1 VTAGTGQFFAPCPR
15 GLEPVLEQELATLG
29 AGGLFRVDGGVH
41 FAGALTLA
49 YRVNLESRVASRVLW
64 RITKTRYR
72 SDEDIYKTALAQ
84 PWAQWFDVTQTLRVN
99 LVATRSPLKSLDFAT
114 LRIKDAVCDSFRA
127 RFGKR
132 PSVDTQNPDVRIHA
146 YLDAETVTLYL
157 DLSGEPLFKRGWRFE
172 TGEAP
177 LRENLA
183 AGIVRLSGWNGVE
196 ALLDPMCGSGTLV
209 IEAAMIAL
217 NIAPGGRR
225 SFGFERLKNFDRA
238 AWDALK
244 ADALAREKPRTPLAI
259 HGSDLYGDELR
270 HARANA
276 NAAGLD
282 GVIAFKQANV
292 LEMPAPAASG
302 VIVTNPP
309 YGVRLGDADELAAF
323 YPKLGDALKQKFA
336 GWRAY
341 ILSSEMTL
349 PKRIRLSASKRTVL
363 FNGALECRLFEIK
376 VVAGSARK
384 AKPGAPEN
392 GEFSV
397 RQ

>member
-1 VTAGTGQFFAPCPR
+1 MNGKPDQFFAPCPR
-15 GLEPVLEQELATLG
+15 GLEIVLEQELGALG
-29 AGGLFRVDGGVH
+29 ASGLFKVDGGVH
-41 FAGALTLA
+41 FAGALTLG
-49 YRVNLESRVASRVLW
+49 YRVNLESRIASRVMW
-64 RITKTRYR
+64 RVAKAKYR
-72 SDEDIYKTALAQ
+72 SDDDIYKIALAL
-84 PWAQWFDVTQTLRVN
+84 PWSKWFDVTQTIRVN

-114 LRIKDAVCDSFRA
+114 LRIKDAVCDSFRTEC
-127 RFGKR
+127 GKR

-157 DLSGEPLFKRGWRFE
+157 DLSGDPLFKRGWRGA

-183 AGIVRLSGWNGVE
+183 AGIVRLSGWDGAE

-217 NIAPGGRR
+217 DIAPGGRR

-238 AWDALK
+238 AWEALK
-244 ADALAREKPRTPLAI
+244 ADALAREKSRTVLPI
-259 HGSDLYGDELR
+259 VGSDLYGDELR

-282 GVIAFKQANV
+282 GVITLKQANV
-292 LEMPAPAASG
+292 LEMPAPASSG

-309 YGVRLGDADELAAF
+309 YGVRLGNSDDLATF

-341 ILSSEMTL
+341 ILSADMAL
-349 PKRIRLSASKRTVL
+349 PKLIRLSASKRTVL

-384 AKPGAPEN
+384 PKAREH
-392 GEFSV
+392 
-397 RQ
+397 

>member
-1 VTAGTGQFFAPCPR
+1 MNADQFFAPCPR
-15 GLEPVLEQELATLG
+15 GLEPVLEQELAALG
-29 AGGLFRVDGGVH
+29 AGGLFKVDGGVH

-64 RITKTRYR
+64 RLTKAPYR
-72 SDEDIYKTALAQ
+72 SDEDIFKTTLAL
-84 PWAQWFDVTQTLRVN
+84 PWPDWFDVAQTLRVN
-99 LVATRSPLKSLDFAT
+99 LVATRSPLQSLDFAT
-114 LRIKDAVCDSFRA
+114 LRIKDAVCDSFRTKI
-127 RFGKR
+127 GKR

-183 AGIVRLSGWNGVE
+183 AGIVRLSGWDGNE

-209 IEAAMIAL
+209 IEAAMMAL
-217 NIAPGGRR
+217 DIAPGARR

-238 AWDALK
+238 AWEALK
-244 ADALAREKPRTPLAI
+244 ADALAREKPRGALPI
-259 HGSDLYGDELR
+259 FGSDLYGDELR
-270 HARANA
+270 YARANA
-276 NAAGLD
+276 NSAGLD
-282 GVIAFKQANV
+282 GVITLKQANV
-292 LEMPAPAASG
+292 LEMPAPASSG

-309 YGVRLGDADELAAF
+309 YGVRMGDSTDLAAF
-323 YPKLGDALKQKFA
+323 YPKLGDALKQKFS

-341 ILSSEMTL
+341 ILSGDMAL
-349 PKRIRLSASKRTVL
+349 PKLIRLSASKRTVL

-376 VVAGSARK
+376 IVAGSARK
-384 AKPGAPEN
+384 VKPAN
-392 GEFSV
+392 DAT
-397 RQ
+397 

>member
-1 VTAGTGQFFAPCPR
+1 MNASNAKPDQFFAPCPR
-15 GLEPVLEQELATLG
+15 GLETVLEQELAALG
-29 AGGLFRVDGGVH
+29 ASGLFKVDGGVH
-41 FAGALTLA
+41 FAGALNLA

-64 RITKTRYR
+64 RVTKARYR
-72 SDEDIYKTALAQ
+72 SDEDIFKTALAL
-84 PWAQWFDVTQTLRVN
+84 PWSTWFDVTQTLRVN
-99 LVATRSPLKSLDFAT
+99 LVATRSPLQSLDFAT
-114 LRIKDAVCDSFRA
+114 LRIKDAVCDSFRSK
-127 RFGKR
+127 FGKR

-157 DLSGEPLFKRGWRFE
+157 DLSGDPLFMRGWRGV

-183 AGIVRLSGWNGVE
+183 AGIVRLSGWDGVE
-196 ALLDPMCGSGTLV
+196 PLLDPMCGSGTLV

-217 NIAPGGRR
+217 DIAPGGRR

-238 AWDALK
+238 AWEK
-244 ADALAREKPRTPLAI
+244 IKSDALAREKPRTALPI
-259 HGSDLYGDELR
+259 YGGDLYGDELKN
-270 HARANA
+270 ARANL

-282 GVIAFKQANV
+282 GVVSFKQANV
-292 LEMPAPAASG
+292 LEMPAPASNG

-309 YGVRLGDADELAAF
+309 YGVRLGDTDELAAF

-341 ILSSEMTL
+341 ILSADMAM
-349 PKRIRLSASKRTVL
+349 PKLIRLSASKRTVL

-384 AKPGAPEN
+384 PKPDANAP
-392 GEFSV
+392 
-397 RQ
+397 

>member
-1 VTAGTGQFFAPCPR
+1 VNVSNAKPDQFFAPCPR
-15 GLEPVLEQELATLG
+15 GLETVLEQELAALG
-29 AGGLFRVDGGVH
+29 ASGLFKVDGGVH
-41 FAGALTLA
+41 FAGALTLG
-49 YRVNLESRVASRVLW
+49 YQVNLESRVASRVLW
-64 RITKTRYR
+64 RVTKARYR
-72 SDEDIYKTALAQ
+72 TDEDIYKTALAQ
-84 PWAQWFDVTQTLRVN
+84 PWSNWFDVSQTLRVN
-99 LVATRSPLKSLDFAT
+99 LVATRSPLQSLDFAT

-127 RFGKR
+127 KFGKR

-157 DLSGEPLFKRGWRFE
+157 DLSGDPLFMRGWRGA

-183 AGIVRLSGWNGVE
+183 AGIVRLSGWDGVE
-196 ALLDPMCGSGTLV
+196 PLLDPMCGSGTLV

-217 NIAPGGRR
+217 DIAPGGRR

-238 AWDALK
+238 AWDNIK
-244 ADALAREKPRTPLAI
+244 ATALAREKPRTALPI
-259 HGSDLYGDELR
+259 YGGDLYGDELKN
-270 HARANA
+270 ARANL

-282 GVIAFKQANV
+282 GVVSFKQANV
-292 LEMPAPAASG
+292 LEMPASASSG

-309 YGVRLGDADELAAF
+309 YGVRLGETEDLAAF

-341 ILSSEMTL
+341 LLSADMAL
-349 PKRIRLSASKRTVL
+349 PKLIRLSASKRTVL

-384 AKPGAPEN
+384 PKPAANEP
-392 GEFSV
+392 
-397 RQ
+397 

>member
-1 VTAGTGQFFAPCPR
+1 MNAKAEQFFAPCPR
-15 GLEPVLEQELATLG
+15 GLETVLEQELATLG
-29 AGGLFRVDGGVH
+29 AGGLFKVDGGVH
-41 FAGALTLA
+41 FAGTLIFA

-64 RITKTRYR
+64 RVTKARYR
-72 SDEDIYKTALAQ
+72 NDEDIFKTALAL
-84 PWAQWFDVTQTLRVN
+84 PWPDWFGVEQTLRVN
-99 LVATRSPLKSLDFAT
+99 LVATRSPLHSLDFAT

-157 DLSGEPLFKRGWRFE
+157 DLSGDPLFKRGWRGE

-183 AGIVRLSGWNGVE
+183 AGIVRLSGWDGVE
-196 ALLDPMCGSGTLV
+196 ALLDPLCGSGTLV

-238 AWDALK
+238 AWDQLK
-244 ADALAREKPRTPLAI
+244 ADALAREKPRTALPI
-259 HGSDLYGDELR
+259 FGSDLYGDELR
-270 HARANA
+270 YARANA
-276 NAAGLD
+276 NAAGLE
-282 GVIAFKQANV
+282 GVISLKQANV
-292 LEMPAPAASG
+292 LELPAPAANG

-309 YGVRLGDADELAAF
+309 YGVRLGNTEELAAF

-341 ILSSEMTL
+341 ILSGDMAL
-349 PKRIRLSASKRTVL
+349 PKLIRLSASKRTVL

-384 AKPGAPEN
+384 PKPSTN
-392 GEFSV
+392 TS
-397 RQ
+397 

>member
-1 VTAGTGQFFAPCPR
+1 MSATNAKPEQFFAPCPR
-15 GLEPVLEQELATLG
+15 GLEGVLEQELAALG
-29 AGGLFRVDGGVH
+29 AGGLFKVDGGVH
-41 FAGALTLA
+41 FHGALSLG

-64 RITKTRYR
+64 RVIKARYR
-72 SDEDIYKTALAQ
+72 TDEDIYKTALAQ
-84 PWAQWFDVTQTLRVN
+84 PWPNWFDVSQTLRVN

-114 LRIKDAVCDSFRA
+114 LRVKDAVCDSFRA

-157 DLSGEPLFKRGWRFE
+157 DLSGDPLFMRGWRGA

-183 AGIVRLSGWNGVE
+183 AGIVKLSGWDGME
-196 ALLDPMCGSGTLV
+196 PLLDPMCGSGTLV

-217 NIAPGGRR
+217 DIAPGAHR
-225 SFGFERLKNFDRA
+225 SFAFERLKNFDRA
-238 AWDALK
+238 AWETIK
-244 ADALAREKPRTPLAI
+244 AAALAREKPRTQLPI
-259 HGSDLYGDELR
+259 FGGDLYGDELKN
-270 HARANA
+270 ARTNL

-282 GVIAFKQANV
+282 GVVSFKQANV
-292 LEMPAPAASG
+292 LEMPAPASNG

-309 YGVRLGDADELAAF
+309 YGVRLGTTEDLAAF
-323 YPKLGDALKQKFA
+323 YPQLGDALKRKFA

-341 ILSSEMTL
+341 ILSADMAL
-349 PKRIRLSASKRTVL
+349 PKLIRLSASKRTVL
-363 FNGALECRLFEIK
+363 YNGALECRLFEIK

-384 AKPGAPEN
+384 PRPSAGA
-392 GEFSV
+392 
-397 RQ
+397 Q

>member
-1 VTAGTGQFFAPCPR
+1 MNAPNAKPEQFFAPCPR
-15 GLEPVLEQELATLG
+15 GLETVLEQELAAFG
-29 AGGLFRVDGGVH
+29 AGGLFKVDGGVH
-41 FAGALTLA
+41 FNGALTLG

-64 RITKTRYR
+64 RVTKARYR
-72 SDEDIYKTALAQ
+72 NDEDIYKTALAQ

-99 LVATRSPLKSLDFAT
+99 LVATRSPLQSLDFAT

-127 RFGKR
+127 KFGKR

-146 YLDAETVTLYL
+146 YLDAEAVTLYL
-157 DLSGEPLFKRGWRFE
+157 DLSGDPLFMRGWRGA

-183 AGIVRLSGWNGVE
+183 AGIVRLSGWDGVE
-196 ALLDPMCGSGTLV
+196 PLLDPMCGSGTLV

-217 NIAPGGRR
+217 DIAPGGRR

-238 AWDALK
+238 AWDKIK
-244 ADALAREKPRTPLAI
+244 AAALAREKPRTALPI
-259 HGSDLYGDELR
+259 YGGDLYGDELKN
-270 HARANA
+270 ARANL

-282 GVIAFKQANV
+282 GVISFKQANV
-292 LEMPAPAASG
+292 LEMPAPASSG

-309 YGVRLGDADELAAF
+309 YGVRLGEAEDLAAF

-341 ILSSEMTL
+341 ILSADMAL
-349 PKRIRLSASKRTVL
+349 PKLIRLSASKRTVL

-384 AKPGAPEN
+384 AKPAVNEP
-392 GEFSV
+392 
-397 RQ
+397 

>member
-1 VTAGTGQFFAPCPR
+1 MNAKPDQFFAPCPR
-15 GLEPVLEQELATLG
+15 GLESVLEQELAALG
-29 AGGLFRVDGGVH
+29 AGGLFKVDGGVH
-41 FAGALTLA
+41 FAGALNLA

-64 RITKTRYR
+64 RVTKARYR
-72 SDEDIYKTALAQ
+72 SDEDIFKTALAL
-84 PWAQWFDVTQTLRVN
+84 PWSTWFDVTQTLRVN
-99 LVATRSPLKSLDFAT
+99 LVATRSPLQSLDFAT

-127 RFGKR
+127 KFGKR

-157 DLSGEPLFKRGWRFE
+157 DLSGDPLFMRGWRGA

-183 AGIVRLSGWNGVE
+183 AGIVRLSGWDGVE
-196 ALLDPMCGSGTLV
+196 PLLDPMCGSGTLV

-217 NIAPGGRR
+217 DIAPGGRR
-225 SFGFERLKNFDRA
+225 HFGFERLKNFDQA
-238 AWDALK
+238 AWDKIK
-244 ADALAREKPRTPLAI
+244 ADALAREKPRTTLPI
-259 HGSDLYGDELR
+259 YGGDLYGDELKN
-270 HARANA
+270 ARANL

-282 GVIAFKQANV
+282 GVVSFKQANV
-292 LEMPAPAASG
+292 LEMPAPASNG

-309 YGVRLGDADELAAF
+309 YGVRLGDTDELAAF

-341 ILSSEMTL
+341 ILSADMAL
-349 PKRIRLSASKRTVL
+349 PKLIRLSASKRTVL

-384 AKPGAPEN
+384 PKPDANTP
-392 GEFSV
+392 
-397 RQ
+397 

>member
-1 VTAGTGQFFAPCPR
+1 VNAPNAKPEQFFAPCPR
-15 GLEPVLEQELATLG
+15 GLETVLEQELTALG
-29 AGGLFRVDGGVH
+29 AGGLFKVDGGVH
-41 FAGALTLA
+41 FNGVLALG

-64 RITKTRYR
+64 RVTKARYR
-72 SDEDIYKTALAQ
+72 NDEDIYKTALAQ

-99 LVATRSPLKSLDFAT
+99 LVATRSPLQSLDFAT

-127 RFGKR
+127 KFGKR

-157 DLSGEPLFKRGWRFE
+157 DLSGDPLFMRGWRGA

-183 AGIVRLSGWNGVE
+183 AGIVRLSGWDGVE
-196 ALLDPMCGSGTLV
+196 PLLDPMCGSGTLV

-217 NIAPGGRR
+217 DIAPGGRR

-238 AWDALK
+238 AWDKIK
-244 ADALAREKPRTPLAI
+244 AAALAREKPRTALPI
-259 HGSDLYGDELR
+259 YGGDLYGDELKN
-270 HARANA
+270 ARANL

-282 GVIAFKQANV
+282 GVISFKQANV
-292 LEMPAPAASG
+292 LEMPAPASSG

-309 YGVRLGDADELAAF
+309 YGVRLGETEDLAAF

-341 ILSSEMTL
+341 ILSADMAL
-349 PKRIRLSASKRTVL
+349 PKLIRLSASKRTVL

-384 AKPGAPEN
+384 AKPAVNEP
-392 GEFSV
+392 
-397 RQ
+397 

>member
-1 VTAGTGQFFAPCPR
+1 MNAPNAKPEQFFAPCPR
-15 GLEPVLEQELATLG
+15 GLETVLEQELTALG
-29 AGGLFRVDGGVH
+29 AGGLFKVDGGVH
-41 FAGALTLA
+41 FNGALALG

-64 RITKTRYR
+64 RVTKARYR
-72 SDEDIYKTALAQ
+72 NDEDIYKTALAQ

-99 LVATRSPLKSLDFAT
+99 LVATRSPLQSLDFAT

-127 RFGKR
+127 KFGKR

-157 DLSGEPLFKRGWRFE
+157 DLSGDPLFMRGWRGA

-183 AGIVRLSGWNGVE
+183 AGIVRLSGWDGVE
-196 ALLDPMCGSGTLV
+196 PLLDPMCGSGTLV

-217 NIAPGGRR
+217 DIAPGGRR

-238 AWDALK
+238 AWDNIK
-244 ADALAREKPRTPLAI
+244 AAALAREKPRTALPI
-259 HGSDLYGDELR
+259 YGGDLYGDELKN
-270 HARANA
+270 ARANL

-282 GVIAFKQANV
+282 GVISFKQANV
-292 LEMPAPAASG
+292 LEMPAPASSG

-309 YGVRLGDADELAAF
+309 YGVRLGETEDLAAF

-341 ILSSEMTL
+341 ILSADMAL
-349 PKRIRLSASKRTVL
+349 PKLIRLSASKRTVL

-384 AKPGAPEN
+384 PKPAANEP
-392 GEFSV
+392 
-397 RQ
+397 

>member
-1 VTAGTGQFFAPCPR
+1 MNAPNAKPEQFCAPCPR
-15 GLEPVLEQELATLG
+15 GLETVLEQELTALG
-29 AGGLFRVDGGVH
+29 AGGLFKVDGGVH
-41 FAGALTLA
+41 FNGALALG

-64 RITKTRYR
+64 RVTKARYR
-72 SDEDIYKTALAQ
+72 NDEDIYKTALAQ

-99 LVATRSPLKSLDFAT
+99 LVATRSPLQSLDFAT

-127 RFGKR
+127 KFGKR

-157 DLSGEPLFKRGWRFE
+157 DLSGDPLFMRGWRGA

-183 AGIVRLSGWNGVE
+183 AGIVRLSGWDGVE
-196 ALLDPMCGSGTLV
+196 PLLDPMCGSGTLV

-217 NIAPGGRR
+217 DIAPGGRR

-238 AWDALK
+238 AWDNIK
-244 ADALAREKPRTPLAI
+244 AAALAREKPRTALPI
-259 HGSDLYGDELR
+259 YGGDLYGDELKN
-270 HARANA
+270 ARANL

-282 GVIAFKQANV
+282 GVISFKQANV
-292 LEMPAPAASG
+292 LEMPAPASSG

-309 YGVRLGDADELAAF
+309 YGVRLGETEDLAAF

-341 ILSSEMTL
+341 ILSADMAL
-349 PKRIRLSASKRTVL
+349 PKLIRLSASKRTVL

-384 AKPGAPEN
+384 PKPAANEP
-392 GEFSV
+392 
-397 RQ
+397 

>member
-1 VTAGTGQFFAPCPR
+1 MNAKAEQFFAPCPR
-15 GLEPVLEQELATLG
+15 GLEIVLEQELAALG
-29 AGGLFRVDGGVH
+29 AGGLFKVDGGVH
-41 FAGALTLA
+41 FNGALTLG

-64 RITKTRYR
+64 RVAKAKYR
-72 SDEDIYKTALAQ
+72 SDEDIFKTTLAL
-84 PWAQWFDVTQTLRVN
+84 PWPQWFDVTQTLRVN

-127 RFGKR
+127 KFGKR

-183 AGIVRLSGWNGVE
+183 AGIVRLSGWDGVE

-217 NIAPGGRR
+217 DIAPGGRR

-238 AWDALK
+238 AWDKIK
-244 ADALAREKPRTPLAI
+244 AAALAREKPRTALPI
-259 HGSDLYGDELR
+259 YGGDLYGDELK
-270 HARANA
+270 HALANL

-282 GVIAFKQANV
+282 GVVSFKQANV
-292 LEMPAPAASG
+292 LEMPAPASSG

-309 YGVRLGDADELAAF
+309 YGVRLGETDELAAF

-341 ILSSEMTL
+341 ILSGDMAL
-349 PKRIRLSASKRTVL
+349 PKLIRLSASKRTVL

-384 AKPGAPEN
+384 PKPAGDA
-392 GEFSV
+392 
-397 RQ
+397 